1 MEVLIEAIV
10 VAVSSLTVGGILG
23 YLFDML
29 SKSVKMDRNVVYA
42 LTLFFTG
49 FLLHLIF
56 EILGLNEWY
65 VKQKIKK

>member
-1 MEVLIEAIV
+1 
-10 VAVSSLTVGGILG
+10 
-23 YLFDML
+23 ML

>member
-10 VAVSSLTVGGILG
+10 VGVTALTMGGILG

-65 VKQKIKK
+65 VNKKLKK